1 MSNDSGGGT
10 HSYIF
15 LSARLEPAAVRQ
27 DYRRVIGL
35 WRCRRRETKQSL
47 VEIALDVG
55 CTNFAGS

>member
-1 MSNDSGGGT
+1 
-10 HSYIF
+10 
-15 LSARLEPAAVRQ
+15 LEPAAVRQ